1 MKWDEMTESAQE
13 AASLLWYDRSSWDG
27 GAYVPAYATPFVDLT
42 EFKKKA
48 ALYLELEYNFYYA
61 EVPEKY
67 VTRVRKSWRSHLRK
81 QGSARGN
88 NE

>member
-81 QGSARGN
+81 QGSRGN